1 MQAPQF
7 APRFLPPPGLTEP
20 YREVMTLSLVVA
32 EDDLLTREGLRSL
45 LSTIEDLDL
54 VAVCADYDELMA
66 AVEEHNP
73 DVVLTDIRMPPTGT
87 DEGVRAADELR
98 RTHPET
104 GVVVLSQYD
113 DPEFALA
120 LLDHGSEGRAYL
132 LKERMSNP
140 EQLVSALRAVAEG
153 SSVIDA
159 KVVDALVRGRNARSP
174 LAALSPR
181 EREVLAEMAAGK
193 DNTAIAATLFLTVR
207 AVEKNINSIFTK
219 LDLAAEA
226 EIHKRVKAVL
236 VHLSTQH

>member
-1 MQAPQF
+1 
-7 APRFLPPPGLTEP
+7 
-20 YREVMTLSLVVA
+20 MTLSLVIA
-32 EDDLLTREGLRSL
+32 EDDMLTREGLRSL
-45 LSTIEDLDL
+45 LSTIEGLDL
-54 VAVCADYDELMA
+54 VAVCADYEELMA

-73 DVVLTDIRMPPTGT
+73 GVVLTDIRMPPTGT

-98 RTHPET
+98 RTHPEI

-132 LKERMSNP
+132 LKERMSSP
-140 EQLVSALRAVAEG
+140 EQLVAAIRAVAEG

-159 KVVDALVRGRNARSP
+159 KVVDALVKGRNARSP
-174 LAALSPR
+174 LATLSPR
-181 EREVLAEMAAGK
+181 EREVLAQMAAGK
-193 DNTAIAATLFLTVR
+193 DNAAIAATLFLTVR
-207 AVEKNINSIFTK
+207 AVEKNINAIFTK
-219 LDLAAEA
+219 LDLTAEA

>member
-1 MQAPQF
+1 MVL
-7 APRFLPPPGLTEP
+7 R
-20 YREVMTLSLVVA
+20 LVIA

-45 LSTIEDLDL
+45 LSATEGIQL

-66 AVEEHNP
+66 AVAEHGP

-87 DEGVRAADELR
+87 DEGVRASDELR
-98 RTHPET
+98 RSHPAT

-120 LLDHGSEGRAYL
+120 LLDRGSEGRAYL
-132 LKERMSNP
+132 LKERMSDP
-140 EQLVSALRAVAEG
+140 EQLVAAIRAVAEG
-153 SSVIDA
+153 SSVIDP

-174 LAALSPR
+174 LAVLSPR

-193 DNTAIAATLFLTVR
+193 DNTAIAGTLFLTVR

-236 VHLSTQH
+236 VHLSSQH

>member
-1 MQAPQF
+1 
-7 APRFLPPPGLTEP
+7 
-20 YREVMTLSLVVA
+20 MTLSLVIA

-45 LSTIEDLDL
+45 LSTTEGVDL
-54 VAVCADYDELMA
+54 VAVCADYDELML
-66 AVEEHNP
+66 AVEEHSP

-98 RTHPET
+98 RAHPEI

-132 LKERMSNP
+132 LKERMSDP
-140 EQLVSALRAVAEG
+140 EQLFTAIRAVAEG
-153 SSVIDA
+153 GSVIDA
-159 KVVDALVRGRNARSP
+159 KVVDALIKGRNARSP
-174 LAALSPR
+174 LATLSPR
-181 EREVLAEMAAGK
+181 EREVLTEMAAGK
-193 DNTAIAATLFLTVR
+193 DNTAIAGTLFLTVR
-207 AVEKNINSIFTK
+207 AVEKNINAIFTK

>member
-1 MQAPQF
+1 
-7 APRFLPPPGLTEP
+7 
-20 YREVMTLSLVVA
+20 MTLSLVVA

-45 LSTIEDLDL
+45 LSTTDGLDL

-66 AVEEHNP
+66 AVEEHRPN
-73 DVVLTDIRMPPTGT
+73 VVLTDIRMPPTNT

-153 SSVIDA
+153 SSVIDP
-159 KVVDALVRGRNARSP
+159 KVVDALVKGRNARSP

-236 VHLSTQH
+236 VHLST

>member
-1 MQAPQF
+1 
-7 APRFLPPPGLTEP
+7 
-20 YREVMTLSLVVA
+20 MTLSLVIA

-45 LSTIEDLDL
+45 LSTVEGLDL
-54 VAVCADYDELMA
+54 VAVCADYDGLMG
-66 AVEEHNP
+66 AVEEHRP
-73 DVVLTDIRMPPTGT
+73 GVVLTDIRMPPTGT

-98 RTHPET
+98 RTHPEI

-140 EQLVSALRAVAEG
+140 EQLVAAIRAVAEG
-153 SSVIDA
+153 SSVIDT

-174 LAALSPR
+174 LDTLSPR
-181 EREVLAEMAAGK
+181 ERDVLAEMAAGK

-207 AVEKNINSIFTK
+207 AVEKNINAIFTK
-219 LDLAAEA
+219 LGLAAEA

>member
-1 MQAPQF
+1 
-7 APRFLPPPGLTEP
+7 
-20 YREVMTLSLVVA
+20 MTLSLVIA

-45 LSTIEDLDL
+45 LSTVEGLDL
-54 VAVCADYDELMA
+54 VAVCADYGGLMG
-66 AVEEHNP
+66 AVEEHRP
-73 DVVLTDIRMPPTGT
+73 GVVLTDIRMPPTGT

-98 RTHPET
+98 RTHPEI

-140 EQLVSALRAVAEG
+140 EQLVAAIRAVAEG
-153 SSVIDA
+153 SSVIDT
-159 KVVDALVRGRNARSP
+159 KVVDALVKGRNARSP
-174 LAALSPR
+174 LDTLSPR
-181 EREVLAEMAAGK
+181 ERDVLAEMAAGK

-207 AVEKNINSIFTK
+207 AVEKNINAIFTK
-219 LDLAAEA
+219 LGLAAEA

>member
-7 APRFLPPPGLTEP
+7 TSAVPSTEVTAP
-20 YREVMTLSLVVA
+20 YREVMTLSVVVA

-45 LSTIEDLDL
+45 LSSADGLDL
-54 VAVCADYDELMA
+54 VAVCADYDGLMA
-66 AVEEHNP
+66 AVDQHRP

-87 DEGVRAADELR
+87 DEGVCAADELR

-132 LKERMSNP
+132 LKERMSDP
-140 EQLVSALRAVAEG
+140 EQLLSALRAVSEG

-193 DNTAIAATLFLTVR
+193 DNTAIASTLFLTVR

-236 VHLSTQH
+236 VHLSTEH

>member
-1 MQAPQF
+1 
-7 APRFLPPPGLTEP
+7 
-20 YREVMTLSLVVA
+20 MTLSLVIA

-45 LSTIEDLDL
+45 LSTIEGLDL
-54 VAVCADYDELMA
+54 VAVCTDYDELMG
-66 AVEEHNP
+66 AVEEHSP
-73 DVVLTDIRMPPTGT
+73 GVVLTDIRMPPTGT

-98 RTHPET
+98 RTHPEI

-120 LLDHGSEGRAYL
+120 LLDQGSEGRAYL

-140 EQLVSALRAVAEG
+140 EQLVAAIRAVAEG

-159 KVVDALVRGRNARSP
+159 KVVDALVKGRNARTP

-181 EREVLAEMAAGK
+181 EREVLAEMAVGK

-219 LDLAAEA
+219 LGLAAEA
-226 EIHKRVKAVL
+226 ETHKRVKAVL